1 MERRVRFP
9 GCLAS
14 AMLGPVRIWIAVLVA
29 LGVAAPAGGEPY
41 AVGSVLPALSLEDQ
55 HGETRTLDAS
65 VRVVL
70 FSRDMDGGDVI
81 KKALA
86 DDGPD
91 FLERIGAVTVADVS
105 AMPGLVL
112 RLMARPAMRRRPY
125 PMLLDQQ
132 GKATADFPSQQGK
145 ATLLFLERSKVVR
158 VAYVATADELRGA
171 LEPAAPGEGPGAGR

>member
-1 MERRVRFP
+1 
-9 GCLAS
+9 
-14 AMLGPVRIWIAVLVA
+14 VRIWIAAGVVLG
-29 LGVAAPAGGEPY
+29 LAAPAGGEPY

-70 FSRDMDGGDVI
+70 FSRDMDGGGVV
-81 KKALA
+81 KQALA

-91 FLERIGAVTVADVS
+91 FLGRNRAVYVTDVS

-125 PMLLDQQ
+125 PMLLDEQ
-132 GKATADFPSQQGK
+132 GDATADFPSQKGK
-145 ATLLFLERSKVVR
+145 ATLLFLEHSKVLR
-158 VAYVATADELRGA
+158 VAYAGTAAELREA
-171 LEPAAPGEGPGAGR
+171 LEPTAPGEGAADER